1 MVDIKTLTQISNKV
15 RGSLVEISHK
25 RHISHLGSSLS
36 CVDMLVSIYWH
47 ALKADPSN
55 PNAPGSDKFILSK
68 GHAGAALFATLAHRG
83 YFPLALLDEFGAEGN
98 PLSEH
103 PAPNCV
109 PGVEIATGSLGHGL
123 SFALGMALG
132 AKLKQETQ
140 KYYVLMGDGE
150 INEGSVWEAAMFA
163 PAQKLDNVIALVD
176 FNKWQATDRSMDVM
190 SLAPIAEKF
199 RAFGWATIEI
209 DGHNFPQL
217 IDSLETAK
225 SIQDKPTAI
234 ICDTIKAKGISFME
248 DDNNWHYRIPS
259 ADEVEQA
266 HRELDL
272 IGYTHSE

>member
-1 MVDIKTLTQISNKV
+1 MVDIKSLTKISNKI

-25 RHISHLGSSLS
+25 HHVAHLGSSLS
-36 CVDMLVSIYWH
+36 CVDILVSIYWH
-47 ALKADPSN
+47 ALKADPAN
-55 PNAPGSDKFILSK
+55 PNAHGSDKFILSK

-83 YFPLALLDEFGAEGN
+83 YFPLELLDTFGAEDN

-123 SFALGMALG
+123 SFTLGIALG

-176 FNKWQATDRSMDVM
+176 FNKWQGTDRSINVM
-190 SLAPIAEKF
+190 SVAPIADKF

-209 DGHNFPQL
+209 DGHNFSQL
-217 IDSLETAK
+217 IDGLETAK
-225 SIQDKPTAI
+225 SIQGKPTAI
-234 ICDTIKAKGISFME
+234 ICDTIKAKGVSFME

-259 ADEVEQA
+259 AEEVEQA
-266 HRELDL
+266 QRELNL
-272 IGYTHSE
+272 IN